1 MSINRK
7 FTRRDFFELGGIT
20 AFGLIAA
27 RQTSSQAKKT
37 SKEMLLYVGTY
48 TTSGSE
54 GIYIFTLNTIT
65 GQLNK
70 THTIKD
76 VVEPSFLAI
85 GKSRRYLYAV
95 NETEVYEGK
104 ESGAVSA
111 FSIDQ
116 KTGSLDFLN
125 KQPSMGGAPC
135 HISTCDNEKFVL
147 VANYLGGNV
156 VVFPIED
163 GGKLG
168 EPVDVIQHSGFGP
181 DKERQGSPHPHSIIL
196 SKDNRFAFVADLGA
210 DKVFIYQFDDR
221 TGKLKPNP
229 AQDYYQTK
237 AGAGPRHFKVHPNG
251 KLAFLINE
259 LNSTI
264 TSFAFDK
271 RKGTLKEIQTVPTLP
286 SNFSGA
292 NSCAD
297 IHIAPNGK
305 FLYGSN
311 RGHDSLVI
319 YAIDQQTGEMKYIEH
334 VSTEGKKPRNFAISP
349 DGKTLLA
356 ANQSSDSIIVFSV
369 DEKTGK
375 LKQTNNSAK
384 VSMPVCLK
392 LIPSFV

>member
-7 FTRRDFFELGGIT
+7 FTRRDFFEIGGIT

-27 RQTSSQAKKT
+27 RQTSSQSKKT

-54 GIYIFTLNTIT
+54 GIYVFTFNTKT
-65 GQLNK
+65 GLLNK
-70 THTIKD
+70 LFTIKD

-95 NETEVYEGK
+95 NETERYEGK
-104 ESGAVSA
+104 ESGAVSV

-116 KTGSLDFLN
+116 KTGGLEFLN

-135 HISTCDNEKFVL
+135 HISTSDNERFVF
-147 VANYLGGNV
+147 VANYLGGNIA
-156 VVFPIED
+156 VFPTED
-163 GGKLG
+163 DGKLG
-168 EPVDVIQHSGFGP
+168 GLVDVIQHSGSGP

-196 SKDNRFAFVADLGA
+196 SRDNRFAFVADLGV
-210 DKVFIYQFDDR
+210 DKVFIYEFDDR

-229 AQDYYQTK
+229 SQNYYQTK
-237 AGAGPRHFKVHPNG
+237 AGAGPRHFKFHPNG

-271 RKGTLKEIQTVPTLP
+271 RKGTLKEIQTAPTLP
-286 SNFSGA
+286 VSFSGA

-297 IHIAPNGK
+297 IHIAPNGR

-319 YAIDQQTGEMKYIEH
+319 YAIEQRTGEMKYVGH
-334 VSTEGKKPRNFAISP
+334 VSTQGKKPRNFAISP
-349 DGKTLLA
+349 DGKALLA

-369 DEKTGK
+369 DEKTGM
-375 LKQTNNSAK
+375 LKQTDNNAK

-392 LIPSFV
+392 LIPLFA

>member
-7 FTRRDFFELGGIT
+7 FTRRDFFEIGGIA

-27 RQTSSQAKKT
+27 RQSSSQSKKT

-70 THTIKD
+70 IHTIKD

-85 GKSRRYLYAV
+85 GKSRKYLYAV
-95 NETEVYEGK
+95 NETETYEGK
-104 ESGAVSA
+104 QSGAVSA
-111 FSIDQ
+111 FAIDQ
-116 KTGSLDFLN
+116 KTGSLEFLN

-135 HISTCDNEKFVL
+135 HISTSDNEKFVL
-147 VANYLGGNV
+147 VANYFGGNV
-156 VVFPIED
+156 TVFPTED
-163 GGKLG
+163 SGKLG
-168 EPVDVIQHSGFGP
+168 EPVEVIQHSGSGP
-181 DKERQGSPHPHSIIL
+181 DKERQSSPHPHSIIL
-196 SKDNRFAFVADLGA
+196 SKDNQFAFVADLGA

-229 AQDYYQTK
+229 SQNYYQTK
-237 AGAGPRHFKVHPNG
+237 AGAGPRHFKFHPNG

-271 RKGTLKEIQTVPTLP
+271 RKGTLKEMQTVLTLP
-286 SNFSGA
+286 VSFSGA

-319 YAIDQQTGEMKYIEH
+319 YAVEQRTGEMKYVGH
-334 VSTEGKKPRNFAISP
+334 VSTEGKKPRTFAISP
-349 DGKTLLA
+349 DGKTLIA
-356 ANQSSDSIIVFSV
+356 ANQSSDSIIVFSFN
-369 DEKTGK
+369 EKTGM
-375 LKQTNNSAK
+375 LKQTKNSAK

-392 LIPSFV
+392 LIPLFV